1 MAMAARETARSTSRS
16 SQGEGLRGSHEYIS
30 REPSSSPALGKDTY
44 RSENKQAKETGVVR
58 QFKGINGIVP
68 GQAKQRNH
76 ISDLGTSA
84 KVPGMATF
92 LVSCLP
98 RRRLL
103 AAHQCHTFI
112 GFVRGARISF
122 VRGSR

>member
-1 MAMAARETARSTSRS
+1 
-16 SQGEGLRGSHEYIS
+16 
-30 REPSSSPALGKDTY
+30 
-44 RSENKQAKETGVVR
+44 
-58 QFKGINGIVP
+58 
-68 GQAKQRNH
+68 
-76 ISDLGTSA
+76 LGTSA